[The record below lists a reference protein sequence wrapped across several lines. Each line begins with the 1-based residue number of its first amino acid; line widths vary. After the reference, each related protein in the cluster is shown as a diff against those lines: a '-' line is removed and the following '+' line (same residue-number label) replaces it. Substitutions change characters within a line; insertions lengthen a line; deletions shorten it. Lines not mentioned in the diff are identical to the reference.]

1 MPVGHAHAHDHAHA
15 TPGTLDAAFRWGVAL
30 NLGYT
35 LLEAGAGLWFGSLA
49 LLADAAHNLTDV
61 AGLLIAWGAVAAARL
76 RPDAR
81 HTYGFGRGTILAALA
96 NAVAILIGVGAVT
109 WEAIGRLAD
118 PPPVPGVP
126 MLLVALV
133 GIGVNVGTAL
143 LFRGHGAHDL
153 NARGAYLH
161 MAADAAVSV
170 GVVVSALVI
179 LATGWYL
186 ADPLAALIVGAAI
199 AVTAARLLRD
209 ALHLAMDGVPPEV
222 DADAV
227 SGFLAAQPGVASV
240 HDLHVRAHST
250 TVTELTAHLVMPG
263 GHPGDGFLDAI
274 AAALQQR
281 FGIARATLQ
290 IEIGDG
296 PACRLVALSD

>member
-1 MPVGHAHAHDHAHA
+1 
-15 TPGTLDAAFRWGVAL
+15 
-30 NLGYT
+30 
-35 LLEAGAGLWFGSLA
+35 
-49 LLADAAHNLTDV
+49 
-61 AGLLIAWGAVAAARL
+61 
-76 RPDAR
+76 
-81 HTYGFGRGTILAALA
+81 
-96 NAVAILIGVGAVT
+96 
-109 WEAIGRLAD
+109 
-118 PPPVPGVP
+118 
-126 MLLVALV
+126 
-133 GIGVNVGTAL
+133 
-143 LFRGHGAHDL
+143 
-153 NARGAYLH
+153 
-161 MAADAAVSV
+161 
-170 GVVVSALVI
+170 VI

-296 PACRLVALSD
+296 PACRLVALPEQSG